1 MHQASPEIEP
11 SLFATVDF
19 RAFLETVRLR
29 WWVVPV
35 VVATSFG
42 FLQAQDSDLRT
53 KPDTW
58 FVSRGYE
65 VGSPF
70 NRLSAVGINLNVLEV
85 PSPDTQLLMLKS
97 NDVRAKITEQIG
109 KDVEVQF
116 PVNWESPATFT
127 CNSPVK
133 EDCTQAIDAYVS
145 EAMEIRRE
153 AILAGIKGLRSVL
166 SDLQA
171 SKPDPI
177 IESQLAALAA
187 LERNLEVPIVLV
199 DSFEQAIG
207 NTVNDVRR
215 PTLLMGLVAGLFISL
230 LILLQLTFSDSRV
243 RTPRQLLRLIGSDS
257 FLGKMTSEAHDVR
270 DRRVALILHEIL
282 TATSRKRIRL
292 IPIRSSWE
300 NAQIIKRLS
309 SLTGATCDVA
319 KPFTDS
325 SVLEIAGNPN
335 SDAVD
340 LLLVRRNHDLRK
352 DVVEG
357 LIGLRRSNRHLAGV
371 LLVD

>member
-19 RAFLETVRLR
+19 RAFFETVRLR

-35 VVATSFG
+35 VVATSIG

-53 KPDTW
+53 QPETW

-97 NDVRAKITEQIG
+97 NDVRAKIAEQIG
-109 KDVEVQF
+109 RDVEVQF

-166 SDLQA
+166 SDLQV

-257 FLGKMTSEAHDVR
+257 FLGKMTTEAHDVR
-270 DRRVALILHEIL
+270 DRRVALVLHDKL

-300 NAQIIKRLS
+300 NAEIIKRLS
-309 SLTGATCDVA
+309 SLTDASCDVA
-319 KPFTDS
+319 KPFTES

>member
-1 MHQASPEIEP
+1 MGQSISESEP

-19 RAFLETVRLR
+19 HAFFETVRLR
-29 WWVVPV
+29 WWVVPIV
-35 VVATSFG
+35 ISASFA

-53 KPDTW
+53 KPETW

-97 NDVRAKITEQIG
+97 NDVRAEITEQIG

-127 CNSPVK
+127 CNEPVK

-145 EAMEIRRE
+145 KAMEIRRE
-153 AILAGIKGLRSVL
+153 SILAGITGLRSVL

-171 SKPDPI
+171 SKPEPA
-177 IESQLAALAA
+177 IETQLAALTA

-215 PTLLMGLVAGLFISL
+215 PTLLMGLAAGLFISL

-243 RTPRQLLRLIGSDS
+243 RTSRQLLRLIGFDS
-257 FLGKMTSEAHDVR
+257 FLGRITSKVHDVR
-270 DRRVALILHEIL
+270 DRRVALILHDKL

-300 NAQIIKRLS
+300 NTEIVNRLS
-309 SLTGATCDVA
+309 SLTGAPCDIA
-319 KPFTDS
+319 KPFTQS
-325 SVLEIAGNPN
+325 SVVEIAEKPN
-335 SDAVD
+335 SDTVD
-340 LLLVRRNHDLRK
+340 VLLVLRNQDLRK

-357 LIGLRRSNRHLAGV
+357 LIGLQRSNRHLAGV